1 MKDLRLHL
9 PSIPSPAESFLDSHS
24 PPQKSL
30 VTVFSTP
37 TSLSSSW
44 LVWCSITCCLSLR
57 RVLRWRSACRKYGA
71 YFRKWYLQGSKES
84 RPGQG
89 QTSGCDKVTTE
100 ASITSQDAESWDPS
114 LRQEAQPLHLSIN
127 WSLDMRCPWKEG
139 ETLTQM
145 AFFSWGLFLEGS
157 SAVNRPSGWGM
168 SECLSPEVGGVWVAY
183 HDIHHPIFFFLLST
197 HIFLLAWLCLINI
210 CSLISRILGLSS
222 SYATNLSLSLT
233 WSLSLLQMEH
243 LPSMA

>member
-1 MKDLRLHL
+1 MKDLCLHL
-9 PSIPSPAESFLDSHS
+9 PSIPSPAESFLDSRS

-44 LVWCSITCCLSLR
+44 LVWCFMTCCLSLR
-57 RVLRWRSACRKYGA
+57 RFLRWRSACRKYGA

-100 ASITSQDAESWDPS
+100 ASITPQDAWSWDPS
-114 LRQEAQPLHLSIN
+114 MRQEAQPLHLGIN
-127 WSLDMRCPWKEG
+127 WSLDMGCPWKEG

-145 AFFSWGLFLEGS
+145 AFFSWGLFPEGS
-157 SAVNRPSGWGM
+157 SAVNRPSGWRNEWVLKSRSGG
-168 SECLSPEVGGVWVAY
+168 CLGGLSW
-183 HDIHHPIFFFLLST
+183 HPPSNFFLCPL
-197 HIFLLAWLCLINI
+197 HPYF
-210 CSLISRILGLSS
+210 SS
-222 SYATNLSLSLT
+222 SLALSH
-233 WSLSLLQMEH
+233 QH
-243 LPSMA
+243 L